1 MRKRSLWFS
10 AYRRLVGLFTA
21 RPRFVYL
28 GEKVSEPSVILSNHE
43 ASAGPLTWERFFEGP
58 KRFWA
63 AHEMTEG
70 VRSVFRYLAYYYFP
84 EKKHLPK
91 AISVLIGA
99 VASPFVSLY
108 YAGLKPIATFRDTK
122 GFVRTIRESRTALDE
137 GESVILFPEDSSK
150 GYSDRLHSV
159 HAGFAVFCE
168 RMLRRGRDLNV
179 VLTYFSRKKRTV
191 LIDRPFKYSELRRR
205 FGGAAGIAEA
215 ARRRINQLA
224 DIAESA

>member
-1 MRKRSLWFS
+1 MRKKARWFS
-10 AYRRLVGLFTA
+10 LYRRLVGLFTS

-43 ASAGPLTWERFFEGP
+43 AAAGPLTWERYFDMP

-84 EKKHLPK
+84 DKKHFNK
-91 AISVLIGA
+91 AISKFFA
-99 VASPFVSLY
+99 FFASPFVSLY
-108 YAGLKPIATFRDTK
+108 YRGLKPIATFRDAL
-122 GFVRTIRESRTALDE
+122 GFVRTIRESRRALDE

-150 GYSDRLHSV
+150 GYSDRLKSIHS
-159 HAGFAVFCE
+159 GFAVFCE